1 MSAYHL
7 RPVSPV
13 SVSEDRE
20 RERERERETR
30 TRDRELRDSRMSPT
44 HPHRRPLSPTSIR
57 DVDLTHTPHN
67 SKYPAPPTGHELMA
81 MFPPSCNIPVRPEPT
96 SGYFQ
101 VQERQ
106 FFAQAG
112 KEIVRV
118 RVEIDLPPEDKG
130 LRRDR
135 RGVTPYESPPYNHH
149 TVSVS
154 PSQAARR
161 PHPHH
166 HSQPPPTLHTPTPH
180 SGGPLRITTTSPSS
194 PVPLGPNGSA
204 QTAEDDDDE
213 SWRRPMP
220 PAERRRAGKHTRRV
234 VVRN

>member
-1 MSAYHL
+1 MRA
-7 RPVSPV
+7 
-13 SVSEDRE
+13 
-20 RERERERETR
+20 
-30 TRDRELRDSRMSPT
+30 RDREMRDSRMSPT
-44 HPHRRPLSPTSIR
+44 LPPRRPLSPSSIR
-57 DVDLTHTPHN
+57 DVDLTHNPHT

-101 VQERQ
+101 LQERQ

-118 RVEIDLPPEDKG
+118 RVEIDVPPDDKG

-149 TVSVS
+149 TVAVS

-161 PHPHH
+161 
-166 HSQPPPTLHTPTPH
+166 
-180 SGGPLRITTTSPSS
+180 GALRIT
-194 PVPLGPNGSA
+194 
-204 QTAEDDDDE
+204 EDDDDE

-234 VVRN
+234 VVIIRIR